1 MPNSEEWVRDHSAL
15 PAVQP
20 YALDRKLGRKCGW
33 MGPLLCPLV
42 NGLIGNKPSVAPA
55 TLVLAVCVGPASN
68 VGFVGVGHAD
78 SQSIQ
83 LCLALRSEMKNV
95 LVAIVQESGRV
106 DRFEMPVRIRFRS
119 PFNRDGLDPV
129 DRILKPEGFTHGH
142 CDFKRKKW
150 VVGRIA
156 DVQEKPPIWL

>member
-1 MPNSEEWVRDHSAL
+1 MSNAEEWVHDHSAL

-33 MGPLLCPLV
+33 MGPLLCALV
-42 NGLIGNKPSVAPA
+42 NGFIGNKPSVAPA
-55 TLVLAVCVGPASN
+55 ALVLAVCVGPTSN

-83 LCLALRSEMKNV
+83 LCFALRSEMKNV
-95 LVAIVQESGRV
+95 FMAIVQEPGRV
-106 DRFEMPVRIRFRS
+106 NRLEVPVGMRLCS

-129 DRILKPEGFTHGH
+129 DRLF
-142 CDFKRKKW
+142 
-150 VVGRIA
+150 
-156 DVQEKPPIWL
+156 